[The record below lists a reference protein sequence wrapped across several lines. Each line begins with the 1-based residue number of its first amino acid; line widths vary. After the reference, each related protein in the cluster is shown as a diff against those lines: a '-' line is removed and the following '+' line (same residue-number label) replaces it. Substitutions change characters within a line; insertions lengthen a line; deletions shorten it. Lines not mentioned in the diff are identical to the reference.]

1 MLTAVI
7 VVALIALVFW
17 RSLLKVLI
25 AVVVAL
31 LVVGGIQA
39 ANAIGSIMT
48 MNPDQQTE
56 GP

>member
-39 ANAIGSIMT
+39 ANAIGSIINL
-48 MNPDQQTE
+48 NPDQQTE
-56 GP
+56 DR